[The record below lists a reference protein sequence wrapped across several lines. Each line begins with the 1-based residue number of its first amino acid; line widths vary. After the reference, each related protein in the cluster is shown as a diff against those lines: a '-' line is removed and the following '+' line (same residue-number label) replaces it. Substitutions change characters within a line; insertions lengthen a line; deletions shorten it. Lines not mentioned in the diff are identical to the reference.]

1 MTESECVEKRVL
13 ASMLTVRE
21 IRWEKGV
28 GLKSEGELAQ
38 KSEKENKKWW
48 WCQFIYHSIDTLE

>member
-1 MTESECVEKRVL
+1 
-13 ASMLTVRE
+13 MLTVRE
-21 IRWEKGV
+21 IRWEKGF

-38 KSEKENKKWW
+38 KREKENKKWW